1 VKATRE
7 LIQEHEGITLMLK
20 ILDAVVKKAQQG
32 TQVPQE
38 DLDGIVEFLTVF
50 VDKCHHGKEEDFL
63 FPELEKL
70 GIPKENGP
78 IGVMLSEHE
87 EGRGLIADLKAAVAA
102 YKGGD
107 SAAVAAMSKAA
118 EGYIFLLNAHI
129 NKENN
134 VLFAM
139 ADNHLNAEKDDWL
152 KAQFDALELERIGAG
167 KHEAFH
173 AMIHRLEKAY
183 L

>member
-1 VKATRE
+1 MKSTKE
-7 LIQEHEGITLMLK
+7 LILEHEGISLMLK
-20 ILDAVVKKAQQG
+20 VLDAVVKKAGQG
-32 TQVPQE
+32 EKIPAD
-38 DLDGIVEFLTVF
+38 DLNGIVEFLTIF
-50 VDKCHHGKEEDFL
+50 VDKCHHGKEEEFL

-70 GIPKENGP
+70 GIPRQNGP

-87 EGRGLIADLKAAVAA
+87 EGRQLIADLKAAVAA
-102 YKGGD
+102 YNDGD
-107 SAAVAAMSKAA
+107 NAAVAPMAKAA
-118 EGYIFLLNAHI
+118 GSYIFLLNAHI

-139 ADNHLNAEKDDWL
+139 ADNYLNAEKDDWL
-152 KAQFDALELERIGAG
+152 KEQFDILEEERIGPG

-173 AMIHRLEKAY
+173 AMIDRLEKAY